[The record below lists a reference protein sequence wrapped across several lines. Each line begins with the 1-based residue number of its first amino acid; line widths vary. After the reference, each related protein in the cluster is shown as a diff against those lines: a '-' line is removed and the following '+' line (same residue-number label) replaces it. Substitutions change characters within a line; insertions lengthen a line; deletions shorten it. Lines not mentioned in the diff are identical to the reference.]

1 MNFAVSG
8 PCGFRIIVRP
18 DQVGSSAHEVR
29 QLASNH
35 GRLGSHE
42 ILRLAELERKGHGLM
57 EKLFMMN
64 TQGEA

>member
-1 MNFAVSG
+1 MNFSVSG
-8 PCGFRIIVRP
+8 PLGFRIIVRP

-29 QLASNH
+29 QLAANAGGH
-35 GRLGSHE
+35 GSHE
-42 ILRLAELERKGHGLM
+42 MLRLAELERKGHGLM